1 MKASRQCAMEI
12 ERQRDGKRVS
22 EIVTDVSTSGLKKER
37 GFAGGGGGKRRVEY
51 RERTEKLNLGINHAI
66 SISLPTFLAAA
77 LDISEIHPVT
87 RQ

>member
-1 MKASRQCAMEI
+1 MARLEGWRGGETVGEG
-12 ERQRDGKRVS
+12 ERERDR
-22 EIVTDVSTSGLKKER
+22 TDVSTGVGR
-37 GFAGGGGGKRRVEY
+37 GGRLEGMGY

-77 LDISEIHPVT
+77 PDISEIHPVT

>member
-1 MKASRQCAMEI
+1 MERWREDGGRKV
-12 ERQRDGKRVS
+12 ERDR
-22 EIVTDVSTSGLKKER
+22 TDVSTGL
-37 GFAGGGGGKRRVEY
+37 GGGRGGRLEGMGY

-77 LDISEIHPVT
+77 PDISEIHPVT

>member
-1 MKASRQCAMEI
+1 M
-12 ERQRDGKRVS
+12 GRVD
-22 EIVTDVSTSGLKKER
+22 EKKKE
-37 GFAGGGGGKRRVEY
+37 KKEDKERRNIEASEC

-77 LDISEIHPVT
+77 PDISEIHPVT

>member
-1 MKASRQCAMEI
+1 MALDREEWKWRD
-12 ERQRDGKRVS
+12 RDGGGGMERDR
-22 EIVTDVSTSGLKKER
+22 TDVSTGVGRER
-37 GFAGGGGGKRRVEY
+37 GERLEGMGY

-77 LDISEIHPVT
+77 PDISEIHPVT

>member
-1 MKASRQCAMEI
+1 MARLEGWRGRETAGEG
-12 ERQRDGKRVS
+12 ERERDR
-22 EIVTDVSTSGLKKER
+22 TDVSTGVGR
-37 GFAGGGGGKRRVEY
+37 GGRLEGMGY

-77 LDISEIHPVT
+77 PDISEIHPVT

>member
-1 MKASRQCAMEI
+1 MARLEGWRGGEAAGEG
-12 ERQRDGKRVS
+12 ERERDR
-22 EIVTDVSTSGLKKER
+22 TDVSTGVGR
-37 GFAGGGGGKRRVEY
+37 GGRLEGMGY

-77 LDISEIHPVT
+77 PDISEIHPVT

>member
-1 MKASRQCAMEI
+1 MARLEGWRGG
-12 ERQRDGKRVS
+12 ERAGDGERERDR
-22 EIVTDVSTSGLKKER
+22 TDVSTGVGR
-37 GFAGGGGGKRRVEY
+37 GGRLEGMGY

-77 LDISEIHPVT
+77 PDISEIHPVT

>member
-1 MKASRQCAMEI
+1 MDGGR
-12 ERQRDGKRVS
+12 EREGERDR
-22 EIVTDVSTSGLKKER
+22 TDVSTGRVGR
-37 GFAGGGGGKRRVEY
+37 GGRLEGMGY

-77 LDISEIHPVT
+77 PDISEIHPVT

>member
-1 MKASRQCAMEI
+1 MARLEGWRGGETAGKG
-12 ERQRDGKRVS
+12 ERERDR
-22 EIVTDVSTSGLKKER
+22 TDVSTGVGR
-37 GFAGGGGGKRRVEY
+37 GGRLEGMGY

-77 LDISEIHPVT
+77 PDISEIHPVT

>member
-1 MKASRQCAMEI
+1 MKI
-12 ERQRDGKRVS
+12 ERQRDGKGVS

-37 GFAGGGGGKRRVEY
+37 ERLVGGGGDGGGGGKRRVEY